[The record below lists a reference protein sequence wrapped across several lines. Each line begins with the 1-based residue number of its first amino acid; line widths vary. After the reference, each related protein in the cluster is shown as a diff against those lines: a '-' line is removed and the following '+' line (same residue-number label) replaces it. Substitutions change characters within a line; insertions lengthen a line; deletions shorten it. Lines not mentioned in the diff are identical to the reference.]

1 MFNAPNGLRSAH
13 VIFPWRFAS
22 PLAQPEG
29 TDPVQHGRDVVV
41 PHEGRGAA
49 FTCAVLG
56 TTAISATFQ
65 RVHLHGPELLQAIG
79 NHPTMWA
86 RFWFR
91 KDDRTHQRAFT
102 LINAEPTEGTFDVD
116 VHLHGGSTDTW
127 ARIAAP
133 GMRIQATLRGTGFAP
148 LRARTSH
155 MHLIG
160 DAASIPAI
168 RTILGA
174 FPQIP
179 ATLWLEQQDPSET
192 DIPLALRPADDV
204 VRVFRGDGTALTRT
218 VQARLAERHAQKGLK
233 DEWFWIA
240 CEATANRA
248 LMVHLRHEFRVP
260 RNQISAMAYWK
271 AT

>member
-1 MFNAPNGLRSAH
+1 M
-13 VIFPWRFAS
+13 
-22 PLAQPEG
+22 
-29 TDPVQHGRDVVV
+29 QHGRDVAVSRDV
-41 PHEGRGAA
+41 PRET
-49 FTCAVLG
+49 FSCTVLE

-102 LINAEPTEGTFDVD
+102 VINVQPAEGTFDID
-116 VHLHGGSTDTW
+116 VYLHGGSTSAW
-127 ARIAAP
+127 AKMAAP
-133 GMRIQATLRGTGFAP
+133 GMAIQSTLQGTGFAP
-148 LRARTSH
+148 LRVNTSH

-168 RTILGA
+168 RTILEA
-174 FPQIP
+174 FPKIP
-179 ATLWLEQQDPSET
+179 ATLWLERLNDSET

-204 VRVFRGDGTALTRT
+204 VRDLRGDGTALIRA
-218 VQARLAERHAQKGLK
+218 VQSGLAVRHAEQGL
-233 DEWFWIA
+233 ENAWFWIA

-248 LMVHLRHEFRVP
+248 LLVYLRDELNVP
-260 RNQISAMAYWK
+260 RSRVSAMAYWK